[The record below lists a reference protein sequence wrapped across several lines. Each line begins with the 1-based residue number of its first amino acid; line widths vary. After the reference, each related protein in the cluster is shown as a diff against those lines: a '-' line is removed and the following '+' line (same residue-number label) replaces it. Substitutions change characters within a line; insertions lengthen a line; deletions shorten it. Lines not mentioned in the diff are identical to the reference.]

1 MINLGGGMGGILG
14 SIAGEVLG
22 ADDRSPLKQV
32 LGGLAGGSGNS
43 ENDILGTV
51 MSVVQKSG
59 GVGSVLEMFNKS
71 GLGSKPQSWV
81 GSGANENI
89 EPDQVEQVF
98 GNPLISSIAS
108 KLGVDSPR
116 AKAILAAV
124 LPELINQITP
134 KGNISGE
141 QDDIIS
147 RGLSLLGKL

>member
-1 MINLGGGMGGILG
+1 MINLGGGMGGLLG
-14 SIAGEVLG
+14 NIAGEVLG
-22 ADDRSPLKQV
+22 AGDDSPLTKV
-32 LGGLAGGSGNS
+32 LGGLAGGSQNS

-81 GSGANENI
+81 GSGANENM
-89 EPDQVEQVF
+89 EPNQVEQIF
-98 GNPLISSIAS
+98 GNPLISGIAS
-108 KLGVDSPR
+108 KLGVDSPQ
-116 AKAILAAV
+116 AQAIVAAV

-134 KGNISGE
+134 KGNVSGD